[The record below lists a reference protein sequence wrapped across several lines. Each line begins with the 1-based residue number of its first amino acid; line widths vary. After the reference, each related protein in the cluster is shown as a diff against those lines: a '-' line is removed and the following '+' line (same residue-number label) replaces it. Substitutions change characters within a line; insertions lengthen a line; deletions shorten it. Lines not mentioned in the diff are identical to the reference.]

1 MKPDDSLLLTIWH
14 TLGTRTFAGSTPY
27 ASNLNTAVVATTL
40 YFVNG
45 EIDTR
50 QHNLFSTI
58 WHANGTITFVR
69 PTANAISIITVV
81 VQLTSYSVN
90 AEVATK
96 YICRSKTKTGAY

>member
-1 MKPDDSLLLTIWH
+1 MTYPVDYNLVCPWNKNLCRTH
-14 TLGTRTFAGSTPY
+14 TLLGS
-27 ASNLNTAVVATTL
+27 LNTAVVATTL

-50 QHNLFSTI
+50 RHNLFSTI

-69 PTANAISIITVV
+69 PTANAISLITVV

-96 YICRSKTKTGAY
+96 YICRRKTKTGAY

>member
-1 MKPDDSLLLTIWH
+1 MSTIWH
-14 TLGTRTFAGSTPY
+14 TLGTRTFVGSTPY
-27 ASNLNTAVVATTL
+27 ASNLNTAVVATIL

-58 WHANGTITFVR
+58 WHAHGTITFVR
-69 PTANAISIITVV
+69 PTANAISLITVV